1 LDAKPQAVWRQ
12 CVNSYIPRGSMDDT
26 VEINRENLLRW
37 GRANDVYLDYCE
49 DLSLHEA
56 LGGVKLIEFETFVE
70 LLNDPE
76 CITRDEV
83 YDLLCRTVEDAFLY
97 YFDCEIQQLIKC
109 LNVDSKTQEFQSWQE
124 YINNFLYFYN
134 KRDSI
139 SDSELYE
146 LTKMLVVKQ
155 YSYEPNIPH
164 FEAKLTGNIVFGFT
178 EIECVTYRFHPLD
191 NQVVGH
197 NTYFI
202 YINLN
207 KNKWLYN
214 FRVPADEK
222 ELIEQIKQNVTRC
235 SSADKKVWLEFV
247 PR

>member
-1 LDAKPQAVWRQ
+1 
-12 CVNSYIPRGSMDDT
+12 MDDT
-26 VEINRENLLRW
+26 IEINRENLLRW
-37 GRANDVYLDYCE
+37 GRNNDVYLDYCD
-49 DLSLHEA
+49 DLSLDEA

-70 LLNDPE
+70 LLNEPK

-83 YDLLCRTVEDAFLY
+83 YDLLCRTVEEAFLY
-97 YFDCEIQQLIKC
+97 YFDDEIQQLIKC
-109 LNVDSKTQEFQSWQE
+109 VNVDPRTQEFQSWQE
-124 YINNFLYFYN
+124 YINRFLYFYN
-134 KRDSI
+134 KRDSF

-155 YSYEPNIPH
+155 YSDAEHIPN
-164 FEAKLTGNIVFGFT
+164 FEGKFTGNKVLRFT

-197 NTYFI
+197 NTYYI
-202 YINLN
+202 YIDLN

-214 FRVPADEK
+214 YRVPANER
-222 ELIEQIKQNVTRC
+222 ELIENIKRNITRC
-235 SSADKKVWLEFV
+235 SSTDKKVWLELV